1 MKKEYMCIGLSIL
14 FLLALP
20 LNCIQTSY
28 TSAVASVETVDLP
41 AEEPELELE
50 PEPGSYCEDHLSNI
64 DQGLSDIKRDL
75 AKLKEK
81 RRRRGAL

>member
-1 MKKEYMCIGLSIL
+1 MKKEYTCIGLSIL

-28 TSAVASVETVDLP
+28 TSAIASVETVDLP
-41 AEEPELELE
+41 AEELELE
-50 PEPGSYCEDHLSNI
+50 PEPGGYCEDHLNNI
-64 DQGLSDIKRDL
+64 DQGLSDIKKDL

>member
-1 MKKEYMCIGLSIL
+1 MKKEYTCIGLSIL

-28 TSAVASVETVDLP
+28 TSAIASVETVDLP
-41 AEEPELELE
+41 AEELE
-50 PEPGSYCEDHLSNI
+50 PEPGSYCEDHLNNI
-64 DQGLSDIKRDL
+64 DQGLSDIKKDL

>member
-28 TSAVASVETVDLP
+28 TSAIASVETVDLP
-41 AEEPELELE
+41 AEELVPDDR
-50 PEPGSYCEDHLSNI
+50 CDDHLSNI
-64 DQGLSDIKRDL
+64 DRGLSDIKRDL

-81 RRRRGAL
+81 RRQRGAL